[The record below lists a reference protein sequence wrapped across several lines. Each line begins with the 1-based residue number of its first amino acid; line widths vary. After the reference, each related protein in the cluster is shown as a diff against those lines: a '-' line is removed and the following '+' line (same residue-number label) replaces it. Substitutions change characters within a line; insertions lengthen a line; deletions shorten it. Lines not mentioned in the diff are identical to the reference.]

1 MIYVSRISLYLSIS
15 LSIYLSIIIYLSIY
29 LPIAFCGTVRIVL
42 QLSGETSGARFG
54 GSQRVPAPCMAQ
66 IAESCPSGTM
76 KGEAAISRH
85 LASWPLQN
93 PTAGRLSES
102 WLPGYLRF
110 THSML
115 YPHIPH

>member
-1 MIYVSRISLYLSIS
+1 MYLVFLSIS
-15 LSIYLSIIIYLSIY
+15 LSIYLSNYLSIY

-54 GSQRVPAPCMAQ
+54 GSQRVQAPRMAQ

-93 PTAGRLSES
+93 PTAGRLSENR
-102 WLPGYLRF
+102 LPPF
-110 THSML
+110 HSFNAL
-115 YPHIPH
+115 SSYSPLK